1 MMPRTWVH
9 PAGQEVPA
17 LPARLSPRR
26 QFQILFGL
34 CLGVFP
40 AVVLG
45 FTLIQRPPEAAESTT
60 PTGVVADLGM
70 LVIVGALAAA
80 ALLFW
85 TQHAWLHARLAAV
98 VVIAALLGAGVLLT
112 ATLTTA
118 GSQVWRFPL
127 VYLVVGLGFTLA
139 GLISTIA
146 AAGERER
153 ARWPPH

>member
-1 MMPRTWVH
+1 
-9 PAGQEVPA
+9 
-17 LPARLSPRR
+17 LPERMSPRR

-40 AVVLG
+40 AAVLG

-60 PTGVVADLGM
+60 PADVVADLGM
-70 LVIVGALAAA
+70 LVTIDALGAAV
-80 ALLFW
+80 LLFW
-85 TQHAWLHARLAAV
+85 AQHTWLHARLATV
-98 VVIAALLGAGVLLT
+98 VVIAALLGAGPLLT

-146 AAGERER
+146 DARDREG
-153 ARWPPH
+153 AR

>member
-1 MMPRTWVH
+1 MMPAPRTQAR
-9 PAGQEVPA
+9 PAGQEVPS
-17 LPARLSPRR
+17 LPTRLSPRR

-45 FTLIQRPPEAAESTT
+45 FTLNQNPPEATDTT
-60 PTGVVADLGM
+60 TSADVAADLGT
-70 LVIVGALAAA
+70 LVTAGALAAA
-80 ALLFW
+80 VLLVW
-85 TQHAWLHARLAAV
+85 ADRAWLHARLAAV

-112 ATLTTA
+112 STLTST

-127 VYLVVGLGFTLA
+127 LYLVAGLAFILA

-146 AAGERER
+146 AADER
-153 ARWPPH
+153 

>member
-1 MMPRTWVH
+1 
-9 PAGQEVPA
+9 
-17 LPARLSPRR
+17 LPTRLSPRR

-45 FTLIQRPPEAAESTT
+45 FTLIQSPPEAADSTT
-60 PTGVVADLGM
+60 PAEVAEDLGL
-70 LVIVGALAAA
+70 LVTIGALAAA
-80 ALLFW
+80 VLLFW
-85 TQHAWLHARLAAV
+85 AQHTWLHARLAAV

-112 ATLTTA
+112 ATLTSA

-127 VYLVVGLGFTLA
+127 MYLVVGLGFTLA

-146 AAGERER
+146 AAGES
-153 ARWPPH
+153 